1 MLQLEV
7 ELSRQRHDGDLQEKN
22 RLARV
27 MENKKIFQ
35 ERVVGRRQS
44 EFERLRQEREEH
56 FRQIREARKQER
68 VAQRKMLFYLRSEEE
83 RLNRLREE
91 EEARKREEAER
102 RRKEDAERQAKLD
115 EIAEK
120 QRQRE
125 RELEEKER
133 LRRQQILAGEAA
145 RSSEASPLARPQA
158 EAPQLQLLTGG
169 EVLIAVVQVG
179 AAQGPLGDDPC
190 GLEPDSAW
198 FCSFET
204 SLWQMAILR
213 VYSFNFV
220 FNVRIYAALYCINEQ
235 QSIKRD
241 VASVKTM
248 KWEGGGGWVTGG
260 GGGGWVTGAGGGGG
274 WVTGAGGGGGGDM
287 VTGEDGGGDWD
298 TGAGGGGD
306 WATGAGGGGDWVT
319 GADGGGDC
327 DTGAGGG
334 LTGGDLGGG
343 GEVGFDTGGVDKG
356 IGAVVVVGFDG
367 GMGGAG
373 DAFVGDIAGACA
385 LANATARNMPYNMQ
399 THLLAIFILVRISK
413 LCRWV

>member
-1 MLQLEV
+1 
-7 ELSRQRHDGDLQEKN
+7 
-22 RLARV
+22 
-27 MENKKIFQ
+27 
-35 ERVVGRRQS
+35 
-44 EFERLRQEREEH
+44 
-56 FRQIREARKQER
+56 
-68 VAQRKMLFYLRSEEE
+68 
-83 RLNRLREE
+83 
-91 EEARKREEAER
+91 
-102 RRKEDAERQAKLD
+102 
-115 EIAEK
+115 
-120 QRQRE
+120 
-125 RELEEKER
+125 
-133 LRRQQILAGEAA
+133 
-145 RSSEASPLARPQA
+145 
-158 EAPQLQLLTGG
+158 
-169 EVLIAVVQVG
+169 
-179 AAQGPLGDDPC
+179 
-190 GLEPDSAW
+190 
-198 FCSFET
+198 
-204 SLWQMAILR
+204 MAILR

-248 KWEGGGGWVTGG
+248 KCFSKYSVSTLSSSYALCLDQPCKLHDFTFQKASQNQSISCICQMFLHFFADSSTRPALISVQDVSREGGGGWVTGG

-274 WVTGAGGGGGGDM
+274 WVTGAGGGGNCDTSAGGGDWITGGGDM